1 MIHSVM
7 KSKAALVP
15 EVPRGITNMELLKPL
30 CEQQGVKIATRTH
43 CQDPK
48 RAQPGFQILMFSNHP
63 MDIGPSPDGGEAR
76 RVSSM
81 GLAKVFME
89 GTSEDRP
96 ELKMQIDAWK
106 FNLQMFHTV
115 KHLYP
120 SLDLYSTN
128 IRRPYRVEME
138 TQEVIADGSNNIDPK
153 AWIREL
159 FESCLMVAQA
169 SKECDVKLA
178 VAQHLGIAKVRQVK
192 NVMIELGFKLECNDG
207 KGHRYVR
214 YNIDGDGVMKPIKLK
229 A

>member
-1 MIHSVM
+1 M
-7 KSKAALVP
+7 
-15 EVPRGITNMELLKPL
+15 
-30 CEQQGVKIATRTH
+30 TR
-43 CQDPK
+43 
-48 RAQPGFQILMFSNHP
+48 
-63 MDIGPSPDGGEAR
+63 
-76 RVSSM
+76 
-81 GLAKVFME
+81 VFKE

-96 ELKMQIDAWK
+96 ELKMQINAGK

-115 KHLYP
+115 KHLCP

-128 IRRPYRVEME
+128 IRRPYSVEMD
-138 TQEVIADGSNNIDPK
+138 TQEVITESSNNTDPK
-153 AWIREL
+153 AWIRDL

-214 YNIDGDGVMKPIKLK
+214 CNIDGDGVMKPIKLK

>member
-1 MIHSVM
+1 
-7 KSKAALVP
+7 
-15 EVPRGITNMELLKPL
+15 
-30 CEQQGVKIATRTH
+30 
-43 CQDPK
+43 
-48 RAQPGFQILMFSNHP
+48 
-63 MDIGPSPDGGEAR
+63 
-76 RVSSM
+76 M
-81 GLAKVFME
+81 GLTKVFME

-96 ELKMQIDAWK
+96 ELKLQINAGK

-128 IRRPYRVEME
+128 IRRPSRIEME
-138 TQEVIADGSNNIDPK
+138 TQEVITDGSNSDSK
-153 AWIREL
+153 AWINLL
-159 FESCLMVAQA
+159 FESCLMVAQS
-169 SKECDVKLA
+169 SKECEVKRA

-192 NVMIELGFKLECNDG
+192 NMMIELGFKLECNDG